1 MSPHKVHWIIAG
13 QTYTL
18 AEIGEVLWTQYLENN
33 QPIPQGIVNQYL
45 EQIKGTCK
53 VTKEI
58 FNTAYQDLT
67 RLANKYHQQTSNI
80 QSYIIEAKKHLES
93 E

>member
-1 MSPHKVHWIIAG
+1 MPSHKVRWIIAG
-13 QTYTL
+13 HSYTL
-18 AEIGEVLWTQYLENN
+18 AEIGEVLWNQYLENN
-33 QPIPQGIVNQYL
+33 LSIPHGIVNQYL

-53 VTKEI
+53 VTKET

-67 RLANKYHQQTSNI
+67 MLANKYHQQTSNI
-80 QSYIIEAKKHLES
+80 QSYIIEAIKHLES